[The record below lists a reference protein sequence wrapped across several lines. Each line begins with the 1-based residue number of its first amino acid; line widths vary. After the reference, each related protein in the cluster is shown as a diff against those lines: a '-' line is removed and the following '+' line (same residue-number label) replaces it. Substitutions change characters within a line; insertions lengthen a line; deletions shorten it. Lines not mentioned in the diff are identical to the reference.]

1 MPVSGYL
8 DLRDEGYGFLRTQGY
23 VSSQADVYVSI
34 SQVRRFSLRKGDW
47 LEGASRPAAATEKYP
62 ALLRIDTVAGLS
74 PDDARSRPS
83 FDQLTPVTPNEPIH
97 LARDDDPSALDVRL
111 IDLFAPLARG
121 QRALLA
127 GAPRTGKTSVLVDV
141 ITSLETAHPELDVL
155 VLVVD
160 ERPEEVT
167 ELRRAIRSDVIA
179 TTFDRP
185 AEEHVQVAELVIER
199 AKRLVEGG
207 ANVVVVA
214 DGLTRLARAYNLVPS
229 GSSRVLPGGIDA
241 GAVQRPLGLFA
252 AGRNIEDGGSL
263 TLLATAMVE
272 TGSRLDEVVYEEL
285 TSAANMQVRL
295 DRGLAR
301 RNVRPAID
309 IEASWSRNEDR
320 LLDGDTLE
328 RVRTLRLGTEESP
341 GSSSEDL
348 LERLGKTKSNRE
360 FLAEVASQRADSG
373 RPAGA

>member
-1 MPVSGYL
+1 LPVSGYL

-23 VSSQADVYVSI
+23 VASQADVYVSI

-62 ALLRIDTVAGLS
+62 ALLRIDTVGGLS
-74 PDDARSRPS
+74 PDDARSRRS
-83 FDQLTPVTPNEPIH
+83 FDDLVAVPPTERIPLE
-97 LARDDDPSALDVRL
+97 RDEDPTATDVRL

-121 QRALLA
+121 QRAILA
-127 GAPRTGKTSVLVDV
+127 GPPRSGKTGVLVDI
-141 ITSLETAHPELDVL
+141 ITSLEAAHSELQLL

-167 ELRRAIRSDVIA
+167 ELRRAIRSDVVA

-199 AKRLVEGG
+199 AKRMVEGG
-207 ANVVVVA
+207 ADVVIVA

-263 TLLATAMVE
+263 TLLATALVD
-272 TGSRLDEVVYEEL
+272 TGSRLDEVVYEEM
-285 TSAANMQVRL
+285 TAAANMQVRL
-295 DRGLAR
+295 DRELVR

-309 IEASWSRNEDR
+309 IEGSWSRNDDR
-320 LLDGDTLE
+320 LLDSGTLE
-328 RVRTLRLGTEESP
+328 RVRTLRLRVEDGPTSAV
-341 GSSSEDL
+341 EDL
-348 LERLGKTKSNRE
+348 LERLGKTKSNQE
-360 FLAEVASQRADSG
+360 FLTEVASEQPSG
-373 RPAGA
+373 A